1 MNMQTSKSGQKADPF
16 TVAED
21 LILQLP
27 NNHNGR
33 NNWLINH
40 GKSTGAEDL
49 RSQSQVI
56 KSNPGTMLDFTPA
69 Y

>member
-1 MNMQTSKSGQKADPF
+1 MNTQTLKSGQKADAF
-16 TVAED
+16 AVAED

-27 NNHNGR
+27 HNHNGR

-49 RSQSQVI
+49 RSQSQTI
-56 KSNPGTMLDFTPA
+56 RSNPGTMLDFTPA